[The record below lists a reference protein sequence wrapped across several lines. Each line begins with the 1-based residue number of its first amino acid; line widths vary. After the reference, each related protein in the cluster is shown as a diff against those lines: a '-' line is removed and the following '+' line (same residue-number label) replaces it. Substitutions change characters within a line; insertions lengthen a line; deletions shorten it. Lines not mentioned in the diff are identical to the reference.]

1 MIPVLLLLVLIVRSL
16 IPVAGVLFFH
26 GDPVRVLL
34 LCFTDTLLSLAALI
48 VPMAGSWTKFPG
60 GRRPV
65 PRWRAR
71 LSAFVGS
78 LIAVAVMGIFLGFP
92 LIFMLL
98 PADVYLWFT
107 VTDPQFELAVAL
119 QALAAVSTGVILA
132 YQLRTRSPEEVGVKP
147 GFGLILGR
155 WLLLIVVTYMGVPSL
170 LGRGGPYLLVILSA
184 GGVIAS
190 ELDPRG
196 FLRLFGGGGP
206 TAPKAPKT
214 RRLPD

>member
-48 VPMAGSWTKFPG
+48 VPMTGSWTTIPEARKFA
-60 GRRPV
+60 

-71 LSAFVGS
+71 LGAFVGS

-92 LIFMLL
+92 LVFMLL

-119 QALAAVSTGVILA
+119 QTVAAVCTGVLLA
-132 YQLRTRSPEEVGVKP
+132 RQLRTRTPDAVGVKQ

-155 WLLLIVVTYMGVPSL
+155 WFLLIVVTYTGVPSL
-170 LGRGGPYLLVILSA
+170 LGRGGPYLLVILYA

-190 ELDPRG
+190 ELNPRG
-196 FLRLFGGGGP
+196 FLQLFWSGRP